1 MADETK
7 KTAAEGV
14 TRRSQR
20 GGTGQT
26 EARKVTTEAD
36 VQEAIAPL
44 RQARI
49 EAERQKEI
57 EAQKRTTSNPADA
70 KNVDPEE
77 AAAFAAAERSSTGS
91 DPLPQRRIPT
101 DNSLPNSDDQY
112 VVPHEEEIEEIV
124 EATDAHTSDLALA
137 AARKRSQQQAKA
149 QDEARPK
156 TQKFIVQNGS
166 IFTEGGKARVG
177 DTVELTAAEAKS
189 FNRMGRLA
197 PYIED

>member
-1 MADETK
+1 MADETT
-7 KTAAEGV
+7 KTTSDGA

-20 GGTGQT
+20 GST
-26 EARKVTTEAD
+26 ETRKVTTEAD

-49 EAERQKEI
+49 ETERQKEI
-57 EAQKRTTSNPADA
+57 DAQKRTTSNPADA
-70 KNVDPEE
+70 KDVDPAE
-77 AAAFAAAERSSTGS
+77 AEAFAEAERTRTGS

-112 VVPHEEEIEEIV
+112 VVPNDEEIEEIV
-124 EATDAHTSDLALA
+124 EAADAHTSDLAVS
-137 AARKRSQQQAKA
+137 AARKRSEQQAKA
-149 QDEARPK
+149 QGEARPK
-156 TQKFIVQNGS
+156 TQKFVVQTGS

-177 DTVELTAAEAKS
+177 DVVELTAAEAKS

-197 PYIED
+197 PHIED